1 LRSIG
6 RGLRL
11 KEGKDKLNLYDIAD
25 DLQWKSRK
33 NHTMNHF
40 VERLK
45 IYSEEQFDYKIY
57 EINI

>member
-1 LRSIG
+1 MS
-6 RGLRL
+6 
-11 KEGKDKLNLYDIAD
+11 
-25 DLQWKSRK
+25 
-33 NHTMNHF
+33 HF